1 MVGLG
6 DERRP
11 QALVHA
17 PLAVVPV
24 PFPRRS
30 FEQAYTAA
38 PVFNALVDAVARDGA
53 YLRATL
59 RPAAEFDDFT
69 VSGSQAC
76 QYFQL
81 LRCCCALQLYC
92 GIVERATAHL
102 CKLQACLIMWWRQ
115 ATVSG
120 GACAV
125 EAVHTACSG

>member
-30 FEQAYTAA
+30 FEQAYAAA

-69 VSGSQAC
+69 VSHGRPIHACESLRSRYALRECHSGCEQESGRCAPEQLACMQGS
-76 QYFQL
+76 L
-81 LRCCCALQLYC
+81 SS
-92 GIVERATAHL
+92 TA
-102 CKLQACLIMWWRQ
+102 
-115 ATVSG
+115 
-120 GACAV
+120 
-125 EAVHTACSG
+125 